1 MNISQLQSQLE
12 SIFGQR
18 NSTRSLTEVCLL
30 LLASFGHL
38 NKAVRTGNNEVIKFQ
53 SASVFA
59 WMCALSSKLSLS
71 LEEIF
76 WSHFPGVCPYCAC
89 RVCDSTKHLVP
100 KARRDVSGFA
110 SRSSPGSIGE
120 LQTIMQMIYPGNQL
134 IGSAS
139 HLVEEIAEVAAAIT
153 SFQETRSAKA
163 VLELKLELADCLAH
177 LFAVANCAHFD
188 LEDSVKIFYANGCR
202 SCGRPV
208 CVCRVTEFGV
218 HSQPA

>member
-1 MNISQLQSQLE
+1 MNISQLQRQFE
-12 SIFGQR
+12 AIFGQR

-38 NKAVRTGNNEVIKFQ
+38 NKAVRTGKGEVLRFQ

-59 WMCALSSKLSLS
+59 WMCALCSKLSFS

-89 RVCDSTKHLVP
+89 TTCDSTKHLVP
-100 KARRDVSGFA
+100 KVRRDVSRFA
-110 SRSSPGSIGE
+110 SASSPGSISE

-134 IGSAS
+134 MGSAS

-153 SFQETRSAKA
+153 SFQETKSAEA
-163 VLELKLELADCLAH
+163 VAELKLELADCLAH
-177 LFAVANCAHFD
+177 LFAVANCADFD
-188 LEDSVKIFYANGCR
+188 LEGSVKIFYAKGCR

-208 CVCRVTEFGV
+208 CICEVTDFGV